1 MTHLKKILILFLL
14 SIISSCASKKYVED
28 YEPINVFL
36 ETQKIDKNK
45 KYVLQ
50 SNKETNKQAL
60 RIFNGDEGLEHVID
74 PNASID
80 YTGGLFIEKHWKK
93 MYKTYANDT
102 IEKYWKKEDFPQYN
116 FILEKGT
123 GLVFK
128 QDFLLR
134 YMNTGINEILAISE
148 PIYYMNKKYVLFYF
162 GKTYFEGGGN
172 SQVVIMKKENNKW
185 IIVKIIGDYI
195 FS

>member
-1 MTHLKKILILFLL
+1 MTQLKKILILFLL

-36 ETQKIDKNK
+36 ETQKIAKNK

-50 SNKETNKQAL
+50 SNKESNKQAL

-74 PNASID
+74 PNASNN
-80 YTGGLFIEKHWKK
+80 YTGGLFVEKHWKK

>member
-1 MTHLKKILILFLL
+1 MTPLKKIFIFFLL
-14 SIISSCASKKYVED
+14 TIISSCASKKYIED

-36 ETQKIDKNK
+36 ETQKLDKNR

-50 SNKETNKQAL
+50 SNKESNKQAL
-60 RIFNGDEGLEHVID
+60 RIFNREEGPEHIID
-74 PNASID
+74 PNDPTD
-80 YTGGLFIEKHWKK
+80 YTGGLFVEKHWKK

-123 GLVFK
+123 GLTLK
-128 QDFLLR
+128 YDFLVK
-134 YMNTGINEILAISE
+134 YMDTGINQIIMISE
-148 PIYYMNKKYVLFYF
+148 PIYYMNKKYIMFYYERTNF
-162 GKTYFEGGGN
+162 DSSRS
-172 SQVVIMKKENNKW
+172 SQVVIMKKEKNKW
-185 IIVKIIGDYI
+185 IIVKTIGDYI

>member
-1 MTHLKKILILFLL
+1 MEHLKKILILFLL
-14 SIISSCASKKYVED
+14 SIISSCASKKYIED
-28 YEPINVFL
+28 YEPINIFL
-36 ETQKIDKNK
+36 ETQKLDKNR

-80 YTGGLFIEKHWKK
+80 HTGGLFIEKHWKK
-93 MYKTYANDT
+93 MYKTYVNDT

-162 GKTYFEGGGN
+162 GKHILREEEIHKL
-172 SQVVIMKKENNKW
+172 SL
-185 IIVKIIGDYI
+185 
-195 FS
+195 